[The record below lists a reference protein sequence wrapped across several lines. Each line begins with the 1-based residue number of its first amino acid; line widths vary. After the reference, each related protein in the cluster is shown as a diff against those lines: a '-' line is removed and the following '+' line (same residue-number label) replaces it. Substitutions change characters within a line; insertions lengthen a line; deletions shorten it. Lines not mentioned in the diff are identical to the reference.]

1 MGVNA
6 MCKRAIAPTALF
18 CSRLPFFSLVRPIH
32 PPGNSV
38 PLTCP
43 VAAGKKKGG
52 AGGGRAIEEGR
63 RAGMAWRASDDTS
76 ARSIALVGV
85 VK

>member
-18 CSRLPFFSLVRPIH
+18 CSPLPFFSLVRPIH
-32 PPGNSV
+32 PPGNSM

-52 AGGGRAIEEGR
+52 AGGARAIEEGR
-63 RAGMAWRASDDTS
+63 RQGWRG
-76 ARSIALVGV
+76 ARATTRAQEVSPLSG
-85 VK
+85 

>member
-18 CSRLPFFSLVRPIH
+18 CSPLPFFSLVRPIH
-32 PPGNSV
+32 PPGNSM

-43 VAAGKKKGG
+43 VAAGKKKRG
-52 AGGGRAIEEGR
+52 AGGRRAIEEG
-63 RAGMAWRASDDTS
+63 GMAWRASDDTS